1 MIEKQKTISDLLRT
15 ADKEIKS
22 AKFDE
27 AMRYINRIFEL
38 DIKNVYAKAY
48 KERVISLMEAQGFS
62 REEAE
67 RKANEAKPAELVQQH
82 VPLPLP
88 KEEKPIVQ
96 QTQQYP
102 PSQLAQ
108 PPSAERATSAQPVA
122 TSKPQQA
129 TVAPRSMPHQT
140 IKRTAAALEAYR
152 TLLMEIWKDGF
163 ISDEEQGRI
172 DSMRETFA
180 ITPEEHLDIETT
192 VRISCY
198 MNAIRDAWRK
208 GITNFEPLRKQFH
221 ITEQEQRILEPKIL
235 QLIQSLQA
243 KGSVLVLDDDEA
255 FLEVIKSM
263 LNDAG
268 YYCFTAVSGEEALN
282 LLDTMTP
289 DIVLCD
295 VNFTKPHMSGFAFY
309 ERFRSIDKFLAT
321 PFIFLSALDQDVL
334 IRTGKKLGADDYLTK
349 PIDAE
354 MLLATVEG
362 KLRRSRELRRSLE

>member
-1 MIEKQKTISDLLRT
+1 MIEKQKIIADLLRT
-15 ADKEIKS
+15 ADKEIKIG
-22 AKFDE
+22 KFDE
-27 AMRYINRIFEL
+27 AMRYINKIFEL
-38 DIKNVYAKAY
+38 DVKNVYAKAY
-48 KERVISLMEAQGFS
+48 KERVISLMEAQGLS
-62 REEAE
+62 RNEAE
-67 RKANEAKPAELVQQH
+67 RKANEAKPADLPQPQASAPVPPKTEPALQHTQQNSPTRPAQPLATSQTPQAVVPPRPPVQQ
-82 VPLPLP
+82 
-88 KEEKPIVQ
+88 K
-96 QTQQYP
+96 
-102 PSQLAQ
+102 
-108 PPSAERATSAQPVA
+108 
-122 TSKPQQA
+122 
-129 TVAPRSMPHQT
+129 

-180 ITPEEHLDIETT
+180 ITPEEHREIETT

-208 GITNFEPLRKQFH
+208 GVTHFEPLRRQFQ
-221 ITEQEQRILEPKIL
+221 ISEQEQHSLEPKIL

-255 FLEVIKSM
+255 FLEVIKNV
-263 LNDAG
+263 LNEAG
-268 YYCFTAVSGEEALN
+268 YYCFTAVSGEEALH

-309 ERFRSIDKFLAT
+309 ERFRSIDKFLVT
-321 PFIFLSALDQDVL
+321 PFIFLSALDQEVL